1 MSLTRG
7 SSSKDSEGTLGGTQG
22 WLGAEKREGQLVE
35 GEAESRCR
43 LRLGR
48 KEGGTGWTS
57 VVESLGSG

>member
-1 MSLTRG
+1 M
-7 SSSKDSEGTLGGTQG
+7 
-22 WLGAEKREGQLVE
+22 GAEKQEGQLVE
-35 GEAESRCR
+35 GEAEPRCR